1 VLIRFIYNRGF
12 FGKYFR
18 AKFVPSQILS
28 AYAVEWPFQV
38 LLVFIYLVVT
48 FGGKAPGCPRYA
60 YSDQCKDELV
70 TPYICRGYIGAGG
83 LEENSE
89 HWECTGGMHRYVDM
103 KVGRA

>member
-1 VLIRFIYNRGF
+1 VSTVLIRFIYNRGF

-70 TPYICRGYIGAGG
+70 TPLYVEGTLA
-83 LEENSE
+83 LEDLKKILSTGNALV
-89 HWECTGGMHRYVDM
+89 ECIDM
-103 KVGRA
+103 WI